1 MRQLARK
8 HFPEILAVASAAL
21 RTAWRRAAPAAGVAF
36 LLAACADT
44 HSLMPVP
51 AIYRGSEAVP
61 LFTSVPQGQRSPTLD
76 LLYLTNRAPTV
87 APADDPPYGTNRSRS
102 LAFGA
107 AEISFGGAQ
116 DWEALA
122 GESIGAGQDAR
133 PTLSLGGVR
142 ELGRF
147 PEIPYRMVSSAGGL
161 ARAPDIV
168 DGHEAAARALQS
180 EIARRL
186 AASPRKEVV
195 LYVHGYNNRFRDAAF
210 TISELCHFLGR
221 EFVCAVFS
229 WPAGGSRGLLFGY
242 NFDRESSEYSV
253 HHLKQAIRLVAQTP
267 GLERLHLVAHSRGT
281 DLLTQVTEAL
291 MIESYVM
298 REPWYA
304 RHRVANIVL
313 VAPDIDAEIA
323 TSRLFSIF
331 SDPDLPLGAAPA
343 PRVALP
349 PGPTRITIYATP
361 DDRAIGVAR
370 ILFGSLRRLGGLD
383 PTTIPPER
391 IESARP
397 LEGVIDVIQV
407 PHRTGW
413 IGHDYFTADPG
424 VSSDLIRLIRFGR
437 SPGTSARPMR
447 QLGSIFWRL
456 D

>member
-1 MRQLARK
+1 VLLARTTAGLRR
-8 HFPEILAVASAAL
+8 FSGRTIAAATLAVA
-21 RTAWRRAAPAAGVAF
+21 
-36 LLAACADT
+36 LAACADT
-44 HSLMPVP
+44 HQLMPAP
-51 AIYRGSEAVP
+51 DIYRGDNAAP
-61 LFTSVPQGQRSPTLD
+61 LFTSAAQAQRRPALD
-76 LLYLTNRAPTV
+76 LLYLTNRAPTS
-87 APADDPPYGTNRSRS
+87 ASQDDPPYGTDRARS

-107 AEISFGGAQ
+107 ADIVFGNAQ
-116 DWEALA
+116 DLDALA
-122 GESIGAGQDAR
+122 GASLGSGPDAR
-133 PTLSLGGVR
+133 PLLSLGDVR

-147 PEIPYRMVSSAGGL
+147 PEIPYRMVSAQNGL
-161 ARAPDIV
+161 TRAPDVV
-168 DGHEAAARALQS
+168 DRHEAAARGLQN
-180 EIARRL
+180 EVARRL
-186 AASPRKEVV
+186 AASARKEVV

-253 HHLKQAIRLVAQTP
+253 HHLKQAVRLLAQTP

-291 MIESYVM
+291 MTESYVM

-304 RHRVANIVL
+304 RHRVGNIVL

-331 SDPDLPLGAAPA
+331 SDPDLPLGSAPA
-343 PRVALP
+343 PRQVLP
-349 PGPTRITIYATP
+349 PGNTRITIYAAP

-370 ILFGSLRRLGGLD
+370 ILFGSLRRLGGID
-383 PTTIPPER
+383 PSAISADR
-391 IESARP
+391 IEGARP
-397 LEGVIDVIQV
+397 LEGVIDIIQV
-407 PHRTGW
+407 PRRTGW

-424 VSSDLIRLIRFGR
+424 VSSDLIRLIRYGLA
-437 SPGTSARPMR
+437 PGTAARPMR
-447 QLGSIFWRL
+447 QLGSVFWRL